1 MRKIRSVWNAAAA
14 IIIFVA
20 LILPSAASAGA
31 TSTSNTVLAALPAPN
46 TTVISSSNI
55 SIQLNASA
63 PTGSCPSVVTRASG
77 VCFGMRLSA
86 AIGPMLSVL
95 GSNSIYIVPQLMP
108 QKKGNATDTAYN
120 GSIPVPLPLSELPDL
135 HSISHAQASAMVQSF
150 SPYLG
155 NDINST
161 VVMRNASME
170 VPYGYAM
177 RNGTYAPTGSSL
189 IYAAYSSNTTLS
201 FYNATVSKA
210 EPRLGINVAGA
221 TIDTPNMTS
230 IIYVPVLPGRHTY
243 SIQGMLNAS
252 LLAGN
257 TANFTYS
264 IRFGNGTVVN
274 RTLGGSGLEIPF
286 SFSNIPATENV
297 TITFGTTGNSNYTA
311 VDPTGI
317 IIPTSISYY
326 VPVTLAN
333 NQPYALPNPFQD
345 MLTVNSLAYQ
355 SYEAA
360 NLDNIE
366 FFYAN
371 GTIVPSWLE
380 SGNSNTA
387 TNTIYWLKVPG
398 AFIPASSSNTLYMGF
413 AANTVSLFGNTV
425 TGEAP
430 WLSSTYGQYDDGAN
444 VFDYYSGAPSSATGW
459 TVSGSAG
466 VTASAPSGSYFQT
479 ADAYYADSAGGDYM
493 YTTATGLTTNTIITY
508 WVYST
513 GLGDFFFLTNSAG
526 SGQMS
531 RLDTRGGSDWS
542 GLAGTASWTS
552 WSGPSSGLDESPNTW
567 YKYDTV
573 ITPSTAYSY
582 IGANDLGL
590 SVLGTLANSYT
601 GTDSGNY
608 IGLVGDALGSSYVT
622 YWNGMVIRAAP
633 PSNTMPASTFGTVTS
648 TSSPGLSMTSPTTY
662 GSSDTMG
669 ATGNPATDTVEL
681 LIDNSIVAGPS
692 VGTVSYTF
700 NASLAPW
707 HGTGSYTVNAYDTN
721 SLLSTVGNLIVNKGT
736 PSITLPG
743 FPASFT
749 YNGAAATITANI
761 VTVNDQLTA
770 NDYVNGAY
778 HASFTTQDSFTEN
791 AVGTYTITANTPG
804 NGNYIAASVTKEL
817 LICPEVS
824 SFPANIIYYSCIK
837 LNNTQSANPPSPFQ
851 IDINVDS
858 SKYQSYEAAN
868 LDNIEFFYANGTIV
882 PSWLESGNSNTATN
896 TIYWLKVP
904 GSFLPA
910 STANTVYMG
919 FAANTVSLFN
929 TQSTGEAPQLSSTY
943 GQYDDGANVFDYYNV
958 APTST
963 AGWTVAGSAGVTAS
977 APSGS
982 YFQTTDALYANSAN
996 GDYLY
1001 TTAPG
1006 TSTNEI
1012 LTYWVYTTKLGDVY
1026 FLDNSAGSGQ
1036 MSRLGCGPGWLGI
1049 TGTSSWKSWTAPPD
1063 AGPACSQWYK
1073 VDIAMNGASAT
1084 MYYQSPLTP
1093 LGTYGHNPANTYSV
1107 TANGNYL
1114 GVVGDAAGA
1123 QFISY
1128 WNGFVARAY
1137 PPNGVMPTNISTTA
1151 APVPP
1156 PSNTCT
1162 ISLSPSGFAFGSLNP
1177 GTSIATTNSVTD
1189 TNSGNTNAY
1198 MYVYGSSWSGPGSF
1212 DVSNTSWS
1220 GSSSIAYGSA
1230 NHLSSV
1236 PSNTL
1241 LLVPSGS
1248 GSNKIYW
1255 GLRVA
1260 PGAPTGTYSQT
1271 ITIENSC

>member
-1 MRKIRSVWNAAAA
+1 
-14 IIIFVA
+14 
-20 LILPSAASAGA
+20 
-31 TSTSNTVLAALPAPN
+31 
-46 TTVISSSNI
+46 
-55 SIQLNASA
+55 
-63 PTGSCPSVVTRASG
+63 
-77 VCFGMRLSA
+77 MRLSA

-135 HSISHAQASAMVQSF
+135 HSISHAQASTMVQSF

-274 RTLGGSGLEIPF
+274 RTLGGSGLEMPF

-413 AANTVSLFGNTV
+413 AANTVSLF
-425 TGEAP
+425 
-430 WLSSTYGQYDDGAN
+430 
-444 VFDYYSGAPSSATGW
+444 
-459 TVSGSAG
+459 
-466 VTASAPSGSYFQT
+466 
-479 ADAYYADSAGGDYM
+479 
-493 YTTATGLTTNTIITY
+493 
-508 WVYST
+508 
-513 GLGDFFFLTNSAG
+513 
-526 SGQMS
+526 
-531 RLDTRGGSDWS
+531 
-542 GLAGTASWTS
+542 
-552 WSGPSSGLDESPNTW
+552 
-567 YKYDTV
+567 
-573 ITPSTAYSY
+573 
-582 IGANDLGL
+582 
-590 SVLGTLANSYT
+590 
-601 GTDSGNY
+601 
-608 IGLVGDALGSSYVT
+608 
-622 YWNGMVIRAAP
+622 
-633 PSNTMPASTFGTVTS
+633 
-648 TSSPGLSMTSPTTY
+648 
-662 GSSDTMG
+662 
-669 ATGNPATDTVEL
+669 
-681 LIDNSIVAGPS
+681 
-692 VGTVSYTF
+692 
-700 NASLAPW
+700 
-707 HGTGSYTVNAYDTN
+707 
-721 SLLSTVGNLIVNKGT
+721 
-736 PSITLPG
+736 
-743 FPASFT
+743 
-749 YNGAAATITANI
+749 
-761 VTVNDQLTA
+761 
-770 NDYVNGAY
+770 
-778 HASFTTQDSFTEN
+778 
-791 AVGTYTITANTPG
+791 
-804 NGNYIAASVTKEL
+804 
-817 LICPEVS
+817 
-824 SFPANIIYYSCIK
+824 
-837 LNNTQSANPPSPFQ
+837 
-851 IDINVDS
+851 
-858 SKYQSYEAAN
+858 
-868 LDNIEFFYANGTIV
+868 
-882 PSWLESGNSNTATN
+882 
-896 TIYWLKVP
+896 
-904 GSFLPA
+904 
-910 STANTVYMG
+910 
-919 FAANTVSLFN
+919 N

-1049 TGTSSWKSWTAPPD
+1049 TSTSSWKSWTAPPD

-1114 GVVGDAAGA
+1114 GVVGDGAGA

-1220 GSSSIAYGSA
+1220 GSSGIAYGSA